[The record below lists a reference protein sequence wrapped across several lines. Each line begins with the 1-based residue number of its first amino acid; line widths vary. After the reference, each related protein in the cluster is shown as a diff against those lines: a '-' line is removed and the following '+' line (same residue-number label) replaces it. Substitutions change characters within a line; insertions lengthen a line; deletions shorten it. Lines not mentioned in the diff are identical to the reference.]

1 MLEYLVKGCQILGL
15 ELTPCQLNQFELYYK
30 ELIDWNTKTNLTA
43 ITDYHDVQIK
53 HFLDSLSVY
62 LAFHNM
68 SVSSLK
74 MLDVGTGAG
83 FPGIPIK
90 IVFPDINLTLL
101 EATGKKVSYLKHIVG
116 KLNLVDTDIITARAE
131 DLAHESYHREQYNI
145 VTARALA
152 ELPVLLELTL
162 PFCRIGGKVISQKKG
177 DIKLEIER
185 MQRAL
190 DLLGGELSEVIT
202 VTIPGLLD
210 ERSLVIINK
219 IRNTPFEYPRRSGMP
234 YKRPILS

>member
-101 EATGKKVSYLKHIVG
+101 EATGKKVSYLKHIVS

-177 DIKLEIER
+177 DIKLEIEH

-219 IRNTPFEYPRRSGMP
+219 IRDTPFEYPRRSGMP
-234 YKRPILS
+234 YKYPILS